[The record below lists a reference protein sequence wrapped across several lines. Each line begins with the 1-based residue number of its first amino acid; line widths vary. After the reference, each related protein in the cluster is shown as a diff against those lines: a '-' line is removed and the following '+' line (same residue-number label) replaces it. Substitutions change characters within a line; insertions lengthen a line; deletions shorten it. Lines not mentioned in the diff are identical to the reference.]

1 MASVGNEREIL
12 EQQVDNQREA
22 IAGLLDQVDEVEAR
36 ERLVPSLTTVLGL
49 VTHATFVEQLVAR
62 RSC

>member
-22 IAGLLDQVDEVEAR
+22 IARLLDQVDEVEAR